1 VHTSLEQLR
10 PLLCHV
16 ARLRK
21 SAAKRQATRSLAR
34 KGQEP
39 SCPGECGLL
48 ITLKPEVESILFRPD
63 QTAFNHRIDGDVT
76 DPDLFHFRFP
86 ELPGEPRR

>member
-21 SAAKRQATRSLAR
+21 SVAKRQATRSLAR
-34 KGQEP
+34 KG
-39 SCPGECGLL
+39 GGNLYARECGLL
-48 ITLKPEVESILFRPD
+48 PLEPEVESIPIRPD
-63 QTAFNHRIDGDVT
+63 QTAFNRRIDGDVT